1 MLCQRKAAKL
11 RSIDTN
17 FAIFFLSV
25 INEKEL
31 IVISFVQFFSFNL
44 LALTENLSVVEI

>member
-1 MLCQRKAAKL
+1 MFCQRKAAKL

-17 FAIFFLSV
+17 SAIFFLSV

-31 IVISFVQFFSFNL
+31 IVITKVAFPTHFSYKL
-44 LALTENLSVVEI
+44 